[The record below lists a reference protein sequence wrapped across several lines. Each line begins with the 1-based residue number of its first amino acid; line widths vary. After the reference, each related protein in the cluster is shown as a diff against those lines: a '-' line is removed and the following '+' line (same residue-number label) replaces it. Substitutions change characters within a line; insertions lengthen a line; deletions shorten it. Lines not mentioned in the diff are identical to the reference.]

1 MPPRPEPP
9 GGLDR
14 DDEQRSL
21 FLLWERPAAQT
32 VTGQAGAA
40 TAANDTIREA
50 GGAPGGAIVGS
61 LARAIPAESHRSP
74 GQACSE
80 KDGNGQPGI

>member
-21 FLLWERPAAQT
+21 FLLSARPAAQT
-32 VTGQAGAA
+32 VTGQAGAG
-40 TAANDTIREA
+40 TAANDTIRET
-50 GGAPGGAIVGS
+50 GGALGSAIVGS
-61 LARAIPAESHRSP
+61 PARAPFQPNPIAAPA
-74 GQACSE
+74 GLQ
-80 KDGNGQPGI
+80 

>member
-1 MPPRPEPP
+1 VPPRPEPP

-21 FLLWERPAAQT
+21 FLLSERPAART

-50 GGAPGGAIVGS
+50 GGALVGS
-61 LARAIPAESHRSP
+61 LAHAQTQPNPIAAPA
-74 GQACSE
+74 GLQ
-80 KDGNGQPGI
+80 

>member
-21 FLLWERPAAQT
+21 FLLSERPAART

-50 GGAPGGAIVGS
+50 GGALGGAPVGG
-61 LARAIPAESHRSP
+61 LARAQTQPNPIAAPA
-74 GQACSE
+74 GLQ
-80 KDGNGQPGI
+80 